1 MLSCYTPGQ
10 VSAPAMIM
18 PFLHAAASAGLRPD
32 WAVCAFGQH
41 ETAHLRDAMDLG
53 GKARVGFE
61 NNLRMADGSLAP
73 DNAAR
78 VREIAGYCVDLG
90 SKGAD
95 IEKPNPGGS

>member
-1 MLSCYTPGQ
+1 
-10 VSAPAMIM
+10 
-18 PFLHAAASAGLRPD
+18 
-32 WAVCAFGQH
+32 
-41 ETAHLRDAMDLG
+41 MDLG

-78 VREIAGYCVDLG
+78 VREIAWYCVDLG
-90 SKGAD
+90 SKRAN

>member
-1 MLSCYTPGQ
+1 
-10 VSAPAMIM
+10 
-18 PFLHAAASAGLRPD
+18 
-32 WAVCAFGQH
+32 
-41 ETAHLRDAMDLG
+41 MDLG